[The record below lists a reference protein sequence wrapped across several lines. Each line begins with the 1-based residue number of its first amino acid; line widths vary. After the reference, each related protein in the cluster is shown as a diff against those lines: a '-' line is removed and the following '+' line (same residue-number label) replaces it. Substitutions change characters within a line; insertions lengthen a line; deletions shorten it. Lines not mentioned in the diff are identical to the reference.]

1 MSKQSRDKV
10 ELAQKIDAY
19 LKGKL
24 SEDEVDTLWIELLK
38 RPDYLEYLKTE
49 AALKDLIAE
58 RSGHDMVQSEPP
70 KGPAYRPWLS
80 IAAAVVLI
88 IASVVVFRLVNQQSP
103 ATLAPDQIDVNELA
117 SADVMRSSTDEIKK
131 IDSLLNLGFE
141 SAVSGKTDKARQIF
155 SDIIHNYSDEP
166 TRAMAYLNLGILRY
180 NNHDFSEAAASFRK
194 AGQFAENDS
203 ITKQKAGWFL
213 ANTYLKNGKEHE
225 AKMLLQQISG
235 SKGLYATNAG
245 HLLGEME
252 QN

>member
-1 MSKQSRDKV
+1 MSKQSRDKI
-10 ELAQKIDAY
+10 ELARKIDAY

-24 SEDEVDTLWIELLK
+24 SEDEIDTLWIELLK

-49 AALKDLIAE
+49 AAVKDLIEE
-58 RSGHDMVQSEPP
+58 RSEPDFVQSSTS
-70 KGPAYRPWLS
+70 GAANRPWLS

-88 IASVVVFRLVNQQSP
+88 IASIVVFRLASQP
-103 ATLAPDQIDVNELA
+103 DAATLAPDRIDVNELA
-117 SADVMRSSTDEIKK
+117 SADVMRSGKDEIKK

-180 NNHDFSEAAASFRK
+180 NSHDFSEAAASFRR
-194 AGQFAENDS
+194 ANQIAEHNS
-203 ITKQKAGWFL
+203 ITRQKAHWFL
-213 ANTYLKNGKEHE
+213 ANTYLKNGKKAE
-225 AKMLLQQISG
+225 AKILLQQISG
-235 SKGLYATNAG
+235 SKGLYAANAG
-245 HLLGEME
+245 HLLGKLG